1 MMGFLVEG
9 VKGVASENLTKS
21 LDLPKF
27 SSDIENSSIS
37 SFKQAD
43 LTVIKGPI
51 NNNLEDKEFKTV
63 DEALEDATIEERKI
77 YDEAN
82 LEQGEVNGK
91 ETLERTDIDYDE
103 KDDLGRT
110 NLERMDEGLA
120 PLKDGKPIEL
130 HHIGQEMDSPIAELT
145 KEEHM
150 QNGNDTI
157 LHDKQKE
164 STIDRNEFKKER
176 EEHWKERSE
185 QVREERGEYN
195 V

>member
-1 MMGFLVEG
+1 MGFLVEG